1 MAPDEQTDSFGASVN
16 ILQLYPKSDYFTGAA
31 IQLLALAKGLAARGH
46 HVVVATRPG
55 EGWVD
60 RCAEAGLPYHAVPMR
75 SEADVRSV
83 PELVRILRR
92 HHVQVVHCHKGK
104 ARTLALMAGLFVKIP
119 VLILNR
125 GVSFPLDPFNRFGY
139 TTRRVTAIVA
149 VSESIKQG
157 LVAQRIPA
165 DKIHVIY
172 SGTDTTRFHPGVD
185 RQKIREELGLS
196 PDDYLITQIGIR
208 SWKGND
214 DTLDALQL
222 IAERAPRAR
231 LLFVGANPA
240 KEKILREKAAAKGL
254 SGRVS
259 VLLYREDI
267 PEILAASDVCVDASY
282 AGLGITGTLREALAV
297 GTAVVGTELEGNPE
311 LIQDQRTGLLV
322 PPRDPDALGKALL
335 RLIERPDLAKA
346 MARAGRERVVATFS
360 QETKI
365 RRTEALYRRLLE
377 GKGLAR
383 PAFPRIL
390 DESRGTL
397 NSRQGD
403 GDLLP

>member
-1 MAPDEQTDSFGASVN
+1 VLAERADSFGASVN
-16 ILQLYPKSDYFTGAA
+16 VLQIYPKSDYFTGAA
-31 IQLLALAKGLAARGH
+31 IQLLDLAKGLAARGH

-55 EGWVD
+55 EGWAD

-75 SEADVRSV
+75 SEVDVRSI
-83 PELVRILRR
+83 PDLVRILRR

-125 GVSFPLDPFNRFGY
+125 GVSFPLDPCNRLGY

-149 VSESIKQG
+149 VSESIKRR
-157 LVAQRIPA
+157 LVAQQVPA

-185 RQKIREELGLS
+185 RHKIREELGLS
-196 PDDYLITQIGIR
+196 PDHYLITQIGIR

-222 IAERAPRAR
+222 IAKRAPGAR

-240 KEKILREKAAAKGL
+240 KEKILRDKAAAREL
-254 SGRVS
+254 AGRVS
-259 VLLYREDI
+259 VFLYREDI
-267 PEILAASDVCVDASY
+267 PDILAASDVCVDASY
-282 AGLGITGTLREALAV
+282 AGLGITGTLREALA
-297 GTAVVGTELEGNPE
+297 TETPVVGTQLEGNPE
-311 LIQDQRTGLLV
+311 LIEDQRTGLLV
-322 PPRDPDALGKALL
+322 PARDPDALGKALL
-335 RLIERPDLAKA
+335 RLIEQPDLAKA
-346 MARAGRERVVATFS
+346 MARAGRDRVVAMFS

-365 RRTEALYRRLLE
+365 LRTEALYHRLLQ
-377 GKGLAR
+377 GTALPPDTPDPAPAR
-383 PAFPRIL
+383 LSACTTR
-390 DESRGTL
+390 R
-397 NSRQGD
+397 
-403 GDLLP
+403 

>member
-1 MAPDEQTDSFGASVN
+1 MN